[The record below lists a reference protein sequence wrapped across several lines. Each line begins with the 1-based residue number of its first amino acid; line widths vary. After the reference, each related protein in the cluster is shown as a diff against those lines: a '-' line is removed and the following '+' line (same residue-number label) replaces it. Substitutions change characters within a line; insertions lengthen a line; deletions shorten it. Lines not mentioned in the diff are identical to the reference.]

1 MDVEEDAEVS
11 GTSKDVPQGGSEEWG
26 HNFLLETWLQ
36 IRSTRPEM
44 QDYKAIWFSD
54 ATPKER
60 MLKWNKNVGTSC
72 LLCNYPLETREHL
85 FFQCPYSRTVWSELA
100 GRLLAS
106 KYTDNWLDIM
116 KELVSKD
123 LDATTRIVL
132 RTEKIIRLIDK
143 NIRNRLSTLRVRGEE
158 KYPRGIQVW
167 FASRQDQ
174 NQG

>member
-1 MDVEEDAEVS
+1 
-11 GTSKDVPQGGSEEWG
+11 
-26 HNFLLETWLQ
+26 
-36 IRSTRPEM
+36 
-44 QDYKAIWFSD
+44 
-54 ATPKER
+54 

-132 RTEKIIRLIDK
+132 RYVFQNTIHSIWRE
-143 NIRNRLSTLRVRGEE
+143 RNERRHGETRHRG
-158 KYPRGIQVW
+158 R
-167 FASRQDQ
+167 RR
-174 NQG
+174 